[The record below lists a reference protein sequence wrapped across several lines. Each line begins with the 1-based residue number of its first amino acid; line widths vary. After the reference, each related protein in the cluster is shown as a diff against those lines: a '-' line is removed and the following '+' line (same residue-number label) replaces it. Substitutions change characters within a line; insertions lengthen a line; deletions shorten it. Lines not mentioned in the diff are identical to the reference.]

1 MERKINE
8 IITYNQENETI
19 YLEVI
24 PTKDN
29 TCQDCFFY
37 KNYKTQCYA
46 IRNIIGVCD
55 KNDRTDKTPVIF
67 GKVMKKKKTI
77 DIYVVMQVHKTH
89 RAFCGVFTSFEEANT
104 RFEILL
110 KNFKKI
116 YKVQPIEWTI
126 ECLPSQIK
134 VFIIG
139 DITLYLCKETKEVK
153 IEENIPEPVF
163 ENSTIEESN
172 VRPFFSANDCFN
184 ETIKHTPFGILKDGL
199 NNYYTILGI
208 TDYGISILDGDHKV
222 STITFEFAN
231 TFLKYTD
238 NTRFGYTD
246 NTRFGYII

>member
-1 MERKINE
+1 M
-8 IITYNQENETI
+8 ETI
-19 YLEVI
+19 EHKIGDTFCLEDGTKLEVVKATCNCRGCYFFNDKDNRCSR
-24 PTKDN
+24 TKD
-29 TCQDCFFY
+29 
-37 KNYKTQCYA
+37 
-46 IRNIIGVCD
+46 IVCSAPR
-55 KNDRTDKTPVIF
+55 RTDKEFVIF
-67 GKVMKKKKTI
+67 KQIKDNNNMKKKKTI

-89 RAFCGVFTSFEEANT
+89 RSFCGVFTSFKEANS
-104 RFEILL
+104 RFEMLL

-116 YKVQPIEWTI
+116 YKVQPRDWTI

-163 ENSTIEESN
+163 ENSTVEESN
-172 VRPFFSANDCFN
+172 VGPFFSANNCFN

-208 TDYGISILDGDHKV
+208 TDCGISILDGNHKV

-238 NTRFGYTD
+238 NTH
-246 NTRFGYII
+246 FGYII